1 VAAAIEAAADG
12 GQKVWVEV
20 SKMKQRQVIILAAV
34 GAAVLL
40 TALGV
45 GFYIREARQKSEAG
59 DETGAESGGKQSG
72 GSLIPGGVGRENL
85 RNLSEQERARIVEE
99 RKKIAQ
105 RQANMSEEE
114 KEKFRQQVRER
125 FNVRRGGASER
136 LPALSEEERAR
147 LREKWANM
155 SEQEREQLRNKMR
168 EEFGAAR
175 REPNAVQQEP
185 NVVGQEP
192 NVIRQEKK

>member
-1 VAAAIEAAADG
+1 MAAADG
-12 GQKVWVEV
+12 EREGVEAN
-20 SKMKQRQVIILAAV
+20 KMKQRQVIILGAV

-45 GFYIREARQKSEAG
+45 GFYIREAGQKSKDGSQA
-59 DETGAESGGKQSG
+59 GAESGGKQSG
-72 GSLIPGGVGRENL
+72 GNLIPGGVSRENL

-99 RKKIAQ
+99 RKKITE

-114 KEKFRQQVRER
+114 KENLRQQVRER
-125 FNVRRGGASER
+125 FNVRRQGASER
-136 LPALSEEERAR
+136 LPALSEEERVR

-155 SEQEREQLRNKMR
+155 SEQEREEFRNKMR
-168 EEFGAAR
+168 EKFGAAR

-185 NVVGQEP
+185 NAIG
-192 NVIRQEKK
+192 QEKK

>member
-1 VAAAIEAAADG
+1 MAAAIIAAADG
-12 GQKVWVEV
+12 ERGGVEA

-45 GFYIREARQKSEAG
+45 GFYIREASRKSEAG
-59 DETGAESGGKQSG
+59 SKAGAESG

-105 RQANMSEEE
+105 RQPDMSEEE
-114 KEKFRQQVRER
+114 KEKVRQQVRER
-125 FNVRRGGASER
+125 FNVRQRGASER
-136 LPALSEEERAR
+136 LPAFSDEERAQ

-155 SEQEREQLRNKMR
+155 SEQEREEFRNKMR

-192 NVIRQEKK
+192 NAIRQEKK